1 VTAVSCRT
9 IDLMLQLQQST
20 IVCSNEYHWY
30 ADEEHLYF
38 KLSTILLP
46 ASRPAELAREACL
59 FLNLTEHEACVQ
71 VIEVGTEQ
79 KSFLASG
86 LLVN

>member
-1 VTAVSCRT
+1 MTAVSCRT

-46 ASRPAELAREACL
+46 ARPELAREACL
-59 FLNLTEHEACVQ
+59 FLNLTEHEAYVQ